1 MNIVDPIVSTIID
14 YVEKDPEKNLDKI
27 ANLMKKVAIMPNHK
41 QQIENVKRFLDDKDS
56 NWYKFTLKGLKNI
69 DKNILKTFVID
80 FFVNANLKG
89 IPKQKEFEEK
99 YDINIPWAILMDPT
113 EACNLRCVG
122 CWAGQYKPHNLSF
135 EVMDRVCREAEEL
148 GIYFIVLSG
157 GEPTVRMKDIVK
169 LAERH
174 KNQVFLLFTNGTL
187 IDEEMVKE
195 VKRVGNIT
203 FAISINGFKENNDAI
218 RGEGTFDKIVKAMD
232 LMRENGVLFGYS
244 ATYTRA
250 NVEEISS
257 DEFIDMM
264 IDKGAYFAWY
274 FTYIPIGRDPDVK
287 FMVTPKQ
294 RKYMYER
301 INYIRATKE
310 LFAIDFWND
319 GEFSGGCIAG
329 GRRYL
334 HINAAGEVE
343 PCAFIHY
350 SNVNINEVSLKEA
363 LQSPIMKAYRKR
375 QPFNQNMLR
384 PCPLIDNPEKLLEI
398 VEESGAKHTEASE
411 ASHIKNL
418 YNDLRVVADSWGEVA
433 DDIWEKKVNLSIHQS
448 DEAQ

>member
-1 MNIVDPIVSTIID
+1 MNVLDPIVSTIIN
-14 YVEKDPEKNLDKI
+14 YVEKDPEKNLDTI
-27 ANLMKKVAIMPNHK
+27 ANLLSKLAIMPQHK
-41 QQIENVKRFLDDKDS
+41 QQIEQVKRFLNDKNS
-56 NWYKFTLKGLKNI
+56 NWYRYAVRLLKNI
-69 DKNILKTFVID
+69 DKNIIKTLGVN
-80 FFVNANLKG
+80 FFIYSGLKG
-89 IPKQKEFEEK
+89 IPKQKELEEK

-135 EVMDRVCREAEEL
+135 EVMDRVCTEAEEL

-157 GEPTVRMKDIVK
+157 GEPTVRMKDIIK

-174 KNQVFLLFTNGTL
+174 KNQVFHLFTNGTL
-187 IDEEMVKE
+187 IDEDMIKE

-203 FAISINGFKENNDAI
+203 FAVSINGFRETNDAI
-218 RGEGTFDKIVKAMD
+218 RGQGTFDKVMRAMD

-244 ATYTRA
+244 ATYTRT
-250 NVEEISS
+250 NVEEVSS
-257 DEFIDMM
+257 DEFVDMM
-264 IDKGAYFAWY
+264 IDKGAAFAWY
-274 FTYIPIGRDPDVK
+274 FTYIPIGRDPDIS
-287 FMVTPKQ
+287 FMVTPEQ

-319 GEFSGGCIAG
+319 GEYSGGCIAG

-350 SNVNINEVSLKEA
+350 SNVNINEVSLLEA

-375 QPFNQNMLR
+375 QPFNSNHLR

-398 VEESGAKHTEASE
+398 VREPKAKHTEASE
-411 ASHIKNL
+411 ASHIENL
-418 YNDLRVVADSWGEVA
+418 YEDLRVVADNWGKVA
-433 DDIWEKKVNLSIHQS
+433 DEIWEEKMAARTAVKK
-448 DEAQ
+448 EA

>member
-1 MNIVDPIVSTIID
+1 MNVIDPLVSTIIN
-14 YVEKDPEKNLDKI
+14 YVDKNPEKNLDTLANIMSKI
-27 ANLMKKVAIMPNHK
+27 AIMPRHK
-41 QQIENVKRFLDDKDS
+41 QQIESVRRFLNDKES
-56 NWYKFTLKGLKNI
+56 NWYKFTVKGLKNI
-69 DKNILKTFVID
+69 DKNILKTLVVNFL
-80 FFVNANLKG
+80 VNASLKG
-89 IPKQKEFEEK
+89 IPKQQEWEEK
-99 YDINIPWAILMDPT
+99 LGVSVPWAILMDPT
-113 EACNLRCVG
+113 EACNLRCAG

-135 EVMDRVCREAEEL
+135 EVMDRVCTEAEEL

-157 GEPTVRMKDIVK
+157 GEPTVRMKDIIK

-174 KNQVFLLFTNGTL
+174 KNQVFHLFTNGTL
-187 IDEEMVKE
+187 IDEDMIRE

-203 FAISINGFKENNDAI
+203 FAVSINGLRETNDAI
-218 RGEGTFDKIVKAMD
+218 RGEGTFDKIMRTMD

-244 ATYTRA
+244 ATYTRT

-257 DEFIDMM
+257 DEFVDMM

-274 FTYIPIGRDPDVK
+274 FTYIPVGRDPDIQ
-287 FMVTPKQ
+287 FMVTPEQ

-319 GEFSGGCIAG
+319 GEFSSGCIAG

-375 QPFNQNMLR
+375 QPFNQNHLR

-418 YNDLRVVADSWGEVA
+418 YDDLTVVADNWGKVA
-433 DDIWEKKVNLSIHQS
+433 DEIWEKKMEMKK
-448 DEAQ
+448 EA

>member
-1 MNIVDPIVSTIID
+1 MMNVIDPLISAVIN

-27 ANLMKKVAIMPNHK
+27 ANLLSKIAIMPNHK
-41 QQIENVKRFLDDKDS
+41 QQIKSVKRFLDDKDS
-56 NWYKFTLKGLKNI
+56 NWYRFAMKLLKNI
-69 DKNILKTFVID
+69 DKNIIKTLGVN
-80 FFVNANLKG
+80 FFINASLKG
-89 IPKQKEFEEK
+89 IPKQKELENK
-99 YDINIPWAILMDPT
+99 LDINIPWAILMDPT

-135 EVMDRVCREAEEL
+135 EVMDRVCAEAEEL

-157 GEPTVRMKDIVK
+157 GEPTVRMKDIIK

-174 KNQVFLLFTNGTL
+174 KNQVFHLFTNGTL
-187 IDEEMVKE
+187 IDEDMIKE

-203 FAISINGFKENNDAI
+203 FAVSINGFKESNDAI
-218 RGEGTFDKIVKAMD
+218 RGEGTFDKIMRAMD

-244 ATYTRA
+244 ATYTRT

-257 DEFIDMM
+257 DEFVDMM
-264 IDKGAYFAWY
+264 IDKGAAFAWY
-274 FTYIPIGRDPDVK
+274 FTYIPIGRDPDIS
-287 FMVTPKQ
+287 FMVTPEQ
-294 RKYMYER
+294 RKYSYER

-319 GEFSGGCIAG
+319 GEYSGGCIAG

-350 SNVNINEVSLKEA
+350 SNVNINEVSLLEA
-363 LQSPIMKAYRKR
+363 LQSPIMKSYRKR
-375 QPFNQNMLR
+375 QPFNLNHLR

-398 VEESGAKHTEASE
+398 VRESKAKHTEASE
-411 ASHIKNL
+411 AAHIENL
-418 YNDLRVVADSWGEVA
+418 YDDLTVVADNWGKVA
-433 DDIWEKKVNLSIHQS
+433 DEILEKKMEIKK
-448 DEAQ
+448 EA